1 VAKPTAEDRLLK
13 RKNMR
18 QNLAATFGDA
28 PVRKFKIP
36 QELRKVSAE
45 IDKKFSELEEKQRS
59 VSASSQEYLPTDE
72 DEIKSF
78 ITEREAVTK
87 EAVATYMKAK
97 EVLEDLREQGS
108 FNVET
113 FKKMR
118 SVLDEAES
126 VFALERGALA
136 KYKAR
141 ITLGISADQ
150 VHERLGEAY
159 MMAITDRMQV
169 PPHATIGFF
178 GGKGSQSDQ
187 NNFRTKLIQAYNGPE
202 AGKKSIWCP
211 VIKDYIIGKSHVTA
225 AHLVPLAIGET
236 NAAYIFGVGLDE
248 GFDCIWSQK
257 KWSVAL

>member
-1 VAKPTAEDRLLK
+1 
-13 RKNMR
+13 MR

-141 ITLGISADQ
+141 
-150 VHERLGEAY
+150 R
-159 MMAITDRMQV
+159 
-169 PPHATIGFF
+169 
-178 GGKGSQSDQ
+178 SQSDQ